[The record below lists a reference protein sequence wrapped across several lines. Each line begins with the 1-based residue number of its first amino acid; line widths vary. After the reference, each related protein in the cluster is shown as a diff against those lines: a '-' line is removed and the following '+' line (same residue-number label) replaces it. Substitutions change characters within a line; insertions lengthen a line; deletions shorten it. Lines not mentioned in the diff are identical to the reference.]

1 MIRNPF
7 ITSGYVSADYFC
19 DRQQE
24 SEQLVREVMNGNN
37 LALVSTR
44 RMGKTGLI
52 RHCFQFPE
60 IKQGYYTFFIDI
72 YDSRSLRDLVFALS
86 KEILEVL
93 KPVGKKALHG
103 FWECVKSLQASIS
116 FDVNGMPSLNLG
128 LGDIQ
133 APATTLDEIFRY
145 LEQADKPCLIAIDE
159 FQQIT
164 GYAEKNVEATLRTY
178 VQHCNN
184 ARFIFAGSQRHV
196 MGNMFLTPSRPFY
209 QSVSMMHLERIP
221 LEEYVRFACMHFKR
235 AGKEMEESAVT
246 TVYQQFEGITW
257 YIQKVLNTL
266 YDMTPEHGVCKVEM
280 VSEAIRQI
288 IDSFRYT
295 YSEILFR
302 LPEKQ
307 KELLIAITKEGRA
320 KALTSGTFIE
330 KFILLLQK
338 YPKALK
344 AGFSICIDDLPD
356 HYKLKEKVIEW
367 ESVFWKEE
375 IEPNI
380 FKALIDTTFAVYK
393 PYFIGE
399 PIDPDCFC
407 IRTGHPYS
415 VRHLP
420 WYMNSA
426 KPTEEELYYL
436 GHIKTLT
443 HWSKQNQTNTNSAK
457 KE

>member
-1 MIRNPF
+1 MQTVRNPF
-7 ITSGYVSADYFC
+7 IVSGYVSADYFC
-19 DRQQE
+19 DRKAE
-24 SEQLVREVMNGNN
+24 SAVLTG
-37 LALVSTR
+37 ALVNGRNIVIVSPR

-93 KPVGKKALHG
+93 KPVGKKALQS

-145 LEQADKPCLIAIDE
+145 LEQADKPCLVAIDE
-159 FQQIT
+159 FQQIS
-164 GYAEKNVEATLRTY
+164 GYVEKNVEATLRTY

-209 QSVSMMHLERIP
+209 QSVSMMHLESIP
-221 LEEYVRFACMHFKR
+221 LEEYIRFAGTHFKR
-235 AGKEMEESAVT
+235 ASKEIEENAIIAI
-246 TVYQQFEGITW
+246 YQQFEGITW

-266 YDMTPEHGVCKVEM
+266 YDMTPEQGVCRVEM
-280 VSEAIRQI
+280 VPGAIRQI

-307 KELLIAITKEGRA
+307 KELLIAITKEGKA
-320 KALTSGTFIE
+320 KAVTSGAFIR
-330 KFILLLQK
+330 K
-338 YPKALK
+338 YRLASASSVQAALK
-344 AGFSICIDDLPD
+344 GLLEKDFVTQEMGICQIYDRFLGIW
-356 HYKLKEKVIEW
+356 LKE
-367 ESVFWKEE
+367 
-375 IEPNI
+375 N
-380 FKALIDTTFAVYK
+380 Y
-393 PYFIGE
+393 
-399 PIDPDCFC
+399 
-407 IRTGHPYS
+407 
-415 VRHLP
+415 
-420 WYMNSA
+420 
-426 KPTEEELYYL
+426 
-436 GHIKTLT
+436 
-443 HWSKQNQTNTNSAK
+443 
-457 KE
+457 

>member
-1 MIRNPF
+1 MKTMIRNPF

-19 DRQQE
+19 DRRFE

-37 LALVSTR
+37 LALVSIR

-72 YDSRSLRDLVFALS
+72 YDSRSLRDLVFALR
-86 KEILEVL
+86 
-93 KPVGKKALHG
+93 
-103 FWECVKSLQASIS
+103 ECVKSLQASIS

-145 LEQADKPCLIAIDE
+145 LEQADKPCLVAIDE
-159 FQQIT
+159 FQQIS
-164 GYAEKNVEATLRTY
+164 GYVEKNVEATLRTY

-209 QSVSMMHLERIP
+209 QSVSMMHLESIP
-221 LEEYVRFACMHFKR
+221 LEEYIRFAGTHFKR
-235 AGKEMEESAVT
+235 ASKEIEENAIIAI
-246 TVYQQFEGITW
+246 YQQFEGITW

-266 YDMTPEHGVCKVEM
+266 YDMTPEQGVCRVEM
-280 VSEAIRQI
+280 VPGAIRQI

-307 KELLIAITKEGRA
+307 KELLIAITKEGKA
-320 KALTSGTFIE
+320 KAVTSGAFIR
-330 KFILLLQK
+330 K
-338 YPKALK
+338 YRLASASSVQAALK
-344 AGFSICIDDLPD
+344 GLLEKDFVTQEMGICQIYDRFLGIW
-356 HYKLKEKVIEW
+356 LKE
-367 ESVFWKEE
+367 
-375 IEPNI
+375 N
-380 FKALIDTTFAVYK
+380 Y
-393 PYFIGE
+393 
-399 PIDPDCFC
+399 
-407 IRTGHPYS
+407 
-415 VRHLP
+415 
-420 WYMNSA
+420 
-426 KPTEEELYYL
+426 
-436 GHIKTLT
+436 
-443 HWSKQNQTNTNSAK
+443 
-457 KE
+457 

>member
-1 MIRNPF
+1 
-7 ITSGYVSADYFC
+7 
-19 DRQQE
+19 
-24 SEQLVREVMNGNN
+24 
-37 LALVSTR
+37 
-44 RMGKTGLI
+44 MGKTGLI

-93 KPVGKKALHG
+93 KPMGKKALHG

-159 FQQIT
+159 FQQIS
-164 GYAEKNVEATLRTY
+164 GYVEKNVEATLRTY

-209 QSVSMMHLERIP
+209 QSVSMMHLESIP
-221 LEEYVRFACMHFKR
+221 LEEYIRFAGTHFKR
-235 AGKEMEESAVT
+235 AGKEIEENAIIVI
-246 TVYQQFEGITW
+246 YQQFEGITW

-266 YDMTPEHGVCKVEM
+266 YDMTSEQGVCRVEM
-280 VSEAIRQI
+280 VPGAIRQI

-307 KELLIAITKEGRA
+307 KELLIAITKEGKA
-320 KALTSGTFIE
+320 KAVTSGAFIR
-330 KFILLLQK
+330 K
-338 YPKALK
+338 YRLASASSVQAALK
-344 AGFSICIDDLPD
+344 GLLEKDFVTQEMGICQIYDRFLGIW
-356 HYKLKEKVIEW
+356 LKE
-367 ESVFWKEE
+367 
-375 IEPNI
+375 N
-380 FKALIDTTFAVYK
+380 Y
-393 PYFIGE
+393 
-399 PIDPDCFC
+399 
-407 IRTGHPYS
+407 
-415 VRHLP
+415 
-420 WYMNSA
+420 
-426 KPTEEELYYL
+426 
-436 GHIKTLT
+436 
-443 HWSKQNQTNTNSAK
+443 
-457 KE
+457 